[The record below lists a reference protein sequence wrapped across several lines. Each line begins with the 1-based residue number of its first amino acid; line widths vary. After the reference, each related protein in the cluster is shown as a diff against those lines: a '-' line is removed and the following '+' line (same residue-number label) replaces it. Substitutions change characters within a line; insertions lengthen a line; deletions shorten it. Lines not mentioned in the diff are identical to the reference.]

1 MCCAGHAAGS
11 SGRAAGGAL
20 LPAPS
25 SGGAARPAGP
35 GKGGLTG
42 SQAAAQLALCNGS
55 SGHVNGLV
63 PVRTGLAWA
72 TLGAQHRLLPARHI
86 WQSWKRRMPAHHA
99 ILDGNQCVMC
109 SRQAWLLPAWSLS
122 NIMQVEL

>member
-1 MCCAGHAAGS
+1 MHGAGHVAGS

-20 LPAPS
+20 LPAPGS
-25 SGGAARPAGP
+25 SGAVRPAGP

-55 SGHVNGLV
+55 SSHVNGLV

-72 TLGAQHRLLPARHI
+72 TLGVQHRPLACSTCVAIMSLHTPA
-86 WQSWKRRMPAHHA
+86 QHA
-99 ILDGNQCVMC
+99 ILNAMWCRYVL
-109 SRQAWLLPAWSLS
+109 QAWLLPASSLG
-122 NIMQVEL
+122 